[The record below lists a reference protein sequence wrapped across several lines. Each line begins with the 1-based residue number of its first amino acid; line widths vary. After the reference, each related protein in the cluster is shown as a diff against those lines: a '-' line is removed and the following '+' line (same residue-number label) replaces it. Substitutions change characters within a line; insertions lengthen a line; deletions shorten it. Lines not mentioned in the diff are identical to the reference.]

1 MCGIVG
7 YVGKQTAAPIILEGL
22 RRLEYRGYD
31 SAGIAVINGPG
42 VDMRKRKGKIDDGL
56 AKLLKVQPL
65 PGTLGIGHTRWA
77 THGPPSDENSHPH
90 LDASG
95 RIAVVHNG
103 VMENYERIKERFLK
117 LGHQFHSATDSEVLA
132 HLIGEHYQKALANA
146 QAGGEP
152 GLHPLTQAVT
162 EALREVIG
170 TYGLAVVC
178 SDYPG
183 VIVGARRGSP
193 LIIGVGDGEN
203 LLASDATAIA
213 SHTRQV
219 VYLNDYDVA
228 TLTPERFTVTSL
240 GSDIAQF
247 QISQLEFS
255 PEAAERGEYAHYMLK
270 EIHEQPTTVE
280 NAMRGRINL
289 EEGTVKFGG
298 LNLSTAELR
307 AIDQI
312 VITACGTSWHAA
324 LVAEYLFEEFAHI
337 PVEVEYASEFRYR
350 NAPIE
355 TNTLVLAITQ
365 SGETADTL
373 ASLRETRR
381 RGHKVLAIC
390 NVVGSTIARE
400 ADGGIYLHAGPEIGV
415 ASTKAFTSQVTVLTL
430 LALLMGRIRML
441 SLNRGRQILQALE
454 AIPRQLQQI
463 LAQTSD
469 IERIARK
476 YSSSRNFFFLGR
488 QYNFPVA
495 LEGALKLKEIS
506 YIHAEGYPAAEMKH
520 GPIALIDEH
529 TPSVV
534 IIPSDAMYE
543 KTLSNLEVVKARKG
557 PIIAIAT
564 EGNTSLAKQVD
575 DIIYVP
581 ATLEPLFP
589 LLAVVPLQLLAYYS
603 AVARGC
609 DVDKPRNL
617 AKSVTVE

>member
-7 YVGKQTAAPIILEGL
+7 YIGKQSAAPIILEGL

-31 SAGIAVINGPG
+31 SAGVSVINGDG
-42 VDMRKRKGKIDDGL
+42 LDIRKKKGKIDEGL
-56 AKLLKVQPL
+56 AKFLQLNPL
-65 PGTLGIGHTRWA
+65 IGHVGIGHTRWA
-77 THGPPSDENSHPH
+77 THGQPSDENSHPH
-90 LDASG
+90 LDQSG
-95 RIAVVHNG
+95 KIAVVHNG
-103 VMENYERIKERFLK
+103 IIENFDRLKER
-117 LGHQFHSATDSEVLA
+117 LGKSGHTFCSATDTEVLA
-132 HLIGEHYQKALANA
+132 HLIGEHYAKLKSKDGGTNA
-146 QAGGEP
+146 
-152 GLHPLTQAVT
+152 LHPLAQAVIS
-162 EALREVIG
+162 ALKEVIG
-170 TYGLAVVC
+170 TYGIAVVC
-178 SDYPG
+178 SDFPNM
-183 VIVGARRGSP
+183 IVGARRGSP
-193 LIIGVGDGEN
+193 LIVGVGQGEN
-203 LLASDATAIA
+203 FLASDANAIA
-213 SHTRQV
+213 PHTRQV
-219 VYLNDYDVA
+219 VYLNDYDVV
-228 TLTPERFTVTSL
+228 TLTPDRFTVATL
-240 GSDIAQF
+240 GADTAQF

-255 PEAAERGEYAHYMLK
+255 AEAAERGSFPHFMLK
-270 EIHEQPTTVE
+270 EIFEQPRTVE
-280 NAMRGRINL
+280 NALRGRIDL
-289 EEGTVKFGG
+289 EEGTAKFGG
-298 LNLSTAELR
+298 LNLTTAELR

-324 LVAEYLFEEFAHI
+324 LVGEYLFEEFAHI

-355 TNTLVLAITQ
+355 KHTLVLAITQ

-415 ASTKAFTSQVTVLTL
+415 ASTKAFTSQVTVLAL

-454 AIPRQLQQI
+454 AVPKQI
-463 LAQTSD
+463 EEVLKLNDAIKRLAQ
-469 IERIARK
+469 K
-476 YSSSRNFFFLGR
+476 YAPAKNFFFLGR

-534 IIPSDAMYE
+534 VIPSDAMYD
-543 KTLSNLEVVKARKG
+543 KTLSNMEVVKARKG
-557 PIIAIAT
+557 PVIAVAT
-564 EGNTSLAKQVD
+564 EGNSSLAKQVD
-575 DIIYVP
+575 DVIYLP
-581 ATLEPLFP
+581 KTLEALFP
-589 LLAVVPLQLLAYYS
+589 LLAVVPLQLLAYHI